1 MDFELSE
8 QEKML
13 QQAAREYAGRAIT
26 DRAAE
31 IDQGNFPL
39 DILKELG
46 RLGYAGLPV
55 PTQYGGSGAGYLSF
69 VLALEQLCQASMS
82 VGAIMS
88 VNLTPVEGV
97 LRFGT
102 EEQKQ
107 HFITPIAQGKAFG
120 CIAFTEAETGSDPR
134 EITTVARKTSDGFI
148 ISGHKQFVA
157 NAVGANLALVFAKR
171 EEGDGLNAFIVDT
184 ASPGFNV
191 QSICD
196 TLGVRGAGTAVVYL
210 DDVKVPAE
218 NLIGAEGQG
227 FEILLDAIS
236 VERLYVGI
244 QALGVAQAALQVA
257 LDYARQRKAMGK
269 PITKLLTIQWHLAEM
284 ATQIEATRW
293 LAYRTAFLRDQGKD
307 IKYESSMVK
316 LFASQAAV
324 EVTRMGM
331 QVTGAYGAMRT
342 MPIER
347 LYRDAKM
354 TEIYVG
360 IAEIQRVI
368 IASNLISRAAPG

>member
-1 MDFELSE
+1 MDFNLNE

-13 QQAAREYAGRAIT
+13 QTAAKDFATRSILEQ
-26 DRAAE
+26 AAE
-31 IDQGNFPL
+31 IDKGTFPF
-39 DILKELG
+39 DIMKELG
-46 RLGYAGLPV
+46 RLGYAGLPFS
-55 PTQYGGSGAGYLSF
+55 PKYGGSGAGYLSF
-69 VLALEQLCQASMS
+69 ILSLEQICQASMS

-88 VNLTPVEGV
+88 VNLTPAEGV
-97 LRFGT
+97 LRFGN

-107 HFITPIAQGKAFG
+107 RFINPIAQGKALG

-134 EITTVARKTSDGFI
+134 EITS
-148 ISGHKQFVA
+148 ISRQSGNSYVITGHKQFVA
-157 NAVGANLALVFAKR
+157 NAVGADLALVFARSEK
-171 EEGDGLNAFIVDT
+171 EGLNAFIVET
-184 ASPGFNV
+184 SSPGFNV
-191 QSICD
+191 RETCD
-196 TLGVRGAGTAVVYL
+196 TLGVRGAGTSVVYL
-210 DDVKVPAE
+210 DDVKVPSE
-218 NLIGAEGQG
+218 NLIGREGQG
-227 FEILLDAIS
+227 FEILLEAIS
-236 VERLYVGI
+236 VERLYVAI
-244 QALGVAQAALQVA
+244 QALGVAQAALDVS
-257 LDYARQRKAMGK
+257 LSYARQRKAMGK

-293 LAYRTAFLRDQGKD
+293 LAYRTAFVRDQGKD

-331 QVTGAYGAMRT
+331 QVTGAYGAMKT

-360 IAEIQRVI
+360 IAEIQRSI
-368 IASNLISRAAPG
+368 IASSLVG